1 MKKEIRAYLISLP
14 AAIFIMM
21 VFSCT
26 TSPFFDLAYGDYYGN
41 HSSTALLIGKEWLA
55 GAIPYKDLFVTGGP
69 LYYLI
74 QAAGWEIA
82 GRTGVWLLQSLWLS
96 VGIYMIYRLCRAFTT
111 ERKSWLL
118 TGAVVMINVTAGG
131 AVYAGALLALFAV
144 FYHKGVKQGLLSVIC
159 MAAGAAVVILPF
171 VGWFTLN
178 GAGREM
184 FDGTFLYPVRMLF
197 ADMADHTLLMHKVVK
212 SIPCLLLIV
221 AGILA
226 CIRKK
231 IENGLLFLL
240 TGLGLSVFCI
250 LGDGDWQHYLIEVLC
265 YPLLGICLFEYGRH
279 GGIRKFLSVMC
290 TVGMLVIMMIPLR
303 HYAAFLLTEDI
314 SGYTQLMDEVKDYR
328 EKYTDNEI
336 FMVDMPSFFY
346 LYADITPRYRYFAD
360 RTDYEG
366 VVDGIREDLNDYV
379 QESCK
384 ATILIVKSRGMAY
397 ESIGNYEMA
406 DMYYHN
412 RELMS
417 VYEYME

>member
-1 MKKEIRAYLISLP
+1 MTVFMQKAPHFMGEVYYYHFYQDDSGKEYCFHLKDSYYHAVTILNEKEGKCYYISQGWLAEKVNNGYHLENFFWLEKILQMFQCMVLHSCHIQKDGEAILFTAPSGTGKSTQGDLWVQYNDAEVINGDRTAIRKVNGQW
-14 AAIFIMM
+14 M
-21 VFSCT
+21 
-26 TSPFFDLAYGDYYGN
+26 AYG
-41 HSSTALLIGKEWLA
+41 
-55 GAIPYKDLFVTGGP
+55 
-69 LYYLI
+69 
-74 QAAGWEIA
+74 
-82 GRTGVWLLQSLWLS
+82 
-96 VGIYMIYRLCRAFTT
+96 
-111 ERKSWLL
+111 
-118 TGAVVMINVTAGG
+118 
-131 AVYAGALLALFAV
+131 
-144 FYHKGVKQGLLSVIC
+144 
-159 MAAGAAVVILPF
+159 LPF
-171 VGWFTLN
+171 CGTSGIHKNHQEPIRGITVIRQYPENRAMVLR
-178 GAGREM
+178 GRDAFSAIYSE
-184 FDGTFLYPVRMLF
+184 L
-197 ADMADHTLLMHKVVK
+197 
-212 SIPCLLLIV
+212 
-221 AGILA
+221 
-226 CIRKK
+226 
-231 IENGLLFLL
+231 
-240 TGLGLSVFCI
+240 
-250 LGDGDWQHYLIEVLC
+250 LC

-360 RTDYEG
+360 QTDYEG

-406 DMYYHN
+406 GMYYHN

>member
-55 GAIPYKDLFVTGGP
+55 DAIPYKDLFVTGGP

-74 QAAGWEIA
+74 QAAGWGIA
-82 GRTGVWLLQSLWLS
+82 GRTGV
-96 VGIYMIYRLCRAFTT
+96 
-111 ERKSWLL
+111 WLL

-131 AVYAGALLALFAV
+131 AVYDGALLALFAV

-226 CIRKK
+226 CICKK

-265 YPLLGICLFEYGRH
+265 YPLLGICLFEYERH
-279 GGIRKFLSVMC
+279 GGFQKFLSVMC

-314 SGYTQLMDEVKDYR
+314 FGYTQLMDEVKDYR
-328 EKYTDNEI
+328 EKYADNEI

-346 LYADITPRYRYFAD
+346 LYADITPQYRYFV
-360 RTDYEG
+360 YG
-366 VVDGIREDLNDYV
+366 
-379 QESCK
+379 
-384 ATILIVKSRGMAY
+384 KS
-397 ESIGNYEMA
+397 
-406 DMYYHN
+406 
-412 RELMS
+412 L
-417 VYEYME
+417 VPC

>member
-96 VGIYMIYRLCRAFTT
+96 VGIYMIYRLCRAFMT

-197 ADMADHTLLMHKVVK
+197 ADMADHTLLMHK
-212 SIPCLLLIV
+212 
-221 AGILA
+221 
-226 CIRKK
+226 
-231 IENGLLFLL
+231 
-240 TGLGLSVFCI
+240 
-250 LGDGDWQHYLIEVLC
+250 
-265 YPLLGICLFEYGRH
+265 
-279 GGIRKFLSVMC
+279 
-290 TVGMLVIMMIPLR
+290 
-303 HYAAFLLTEDI
+303 TEDI
-314 SGYTQLMDEVKDYR
+314 FGYTQLMDEVKDYR

-346 LYADITPRYRYFAD
+346 LYADITPQYRYFAD
-360 RTDYEG
+360 QTDYEG

-406 DMYYHN
+406 GMYYHN